1 MSSQIP
7 DSGLAVDESDDINWS
22 ASNNDELQAS
32 VEIVIQ
38 AAGDEITA
46 EDIEDTDL
54 ASANE
59 NENVNEVIAELVE
72 NSPPEPE
79 PLSLAEQMVADYEA
93 QQAEIAAADAA
104 AQAAA
109 EAAPPKVANVYLWYS
124 KDSQAHFGEGE
135 AGKSA
140 MDTRAAYMF
149 EVINEMYVNQ
159 RIKLEW
165 NIVGSDFWDAPL
177 SEDSLN
183 HPYFPLWYSNGCT
196 NYEEYV
202 FETDECNEA
211 LNQRRVANDAAEA
224 DWHMVLMT
232 SLENNNPKAP
242 VTGVAGSQKGLG
254 YRY

>member
-7 DSGLAVDESDDINWS
+7 DSGQAADESDDINWS
-22 ASNNDELQAS
+22 ASNNDELQAT

-109 EAAPPKVANVYLWYS
+109 EAAPPKWLMFIYGIPRIAKLTLVKEKQVNLLWIPE
-124 KDSQAHFGEGE
+124 QPICL
-135 AGKSA
+135 
-140 MDTRAAYMF
+140 R
-149 EVINEMYVNQ
+149 
-159 RIKLEW
+159 
-165 NIVGSDFWDAPL
+165 
-177 SEDSLN
+177 
-183 HPYFPLWYSNGCT
+183 
-196 NYEEYV
+196 
-202 FETDECNEA
+202 
-211 LNQRRVANDAAEA
+211 
-224 DWHMVLMT
+224 
-232 SLENNNPKAP
+232 
-242 VTGVAGSQKGLG
+242 
-254 YRY
+254 

>member
-1 MSSQIP
+1 M
-7 DSGLAVDESDDINWS
+7 
-22 ASNNDELQAS
+22 
-32 VEIVIQ
+32 
-38 AAGDEITA
+38 
-46 EDIEDTDL
+46 
-54 ASANE
+54 
-59 NENVNEVIAELVE
+59 
-72 NSPPEPE
+72 
-79 PLSLAEQMVADYEA
+79 
-93 QQAEIAAADAA
+93 
-104 AQAAA
+104 
-109 EAAPPKVANVYLWYS
+109 ANVYLWYS

-183 HPYFPLWYSNGCT
+183 HPYFPLWYSNGCV

-224 DWHMVLMT
+224 DWHMVFMT

-242 VTGVAGSQKGLG
+242 VAGVAGSKKDWDSDTNFLQLGKASMWFQALVRVTHQKNKKTWCQEVWLQRLNLFCGMTI
-254 YRY
+254 